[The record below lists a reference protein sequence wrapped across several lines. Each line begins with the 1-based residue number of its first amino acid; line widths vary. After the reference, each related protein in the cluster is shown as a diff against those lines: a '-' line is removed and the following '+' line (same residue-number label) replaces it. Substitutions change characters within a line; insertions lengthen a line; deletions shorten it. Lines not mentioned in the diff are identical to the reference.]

1 MIQNI
6 KARRRAAG
14 EDGFTLIE
22 LLVVIIILGIL
33 AAVVVFAV
41 GGVGD
46 KGNQASCV
54 IDTRT
59 LRTGAEA
66 HFAQNG
72 TYTVTPGDANG
83 LANGTPTG
91 NVDENA
97 LVAAGFLSEVST
109 MHSATVADLNPAT
122 TGIGATTYGVTVL
135 VEDGSPPGN
144 DCGTVGTNVSAS
156 STDDS
161 F

>member
-1 MIQNI
+1 MTLVH
-6 KARRRAAG
+6 KLKERRRAAG
-14 EDGFTLIE
+14 QEGFTLIE

-46 KGNQASCV
+46 KGNEASCV

-59 LRTGAEA
+59 LRTAAEA

-72 TYTVTPGDANG
+72 DYTVEPGDANG
-83 LANGTPTG
+83 ITTPTG
-91 NVDENA
+91 TVDENA

-122 TGIGATTYGVTVL
+122 TGIGSTTYGVTIL
-135 VEDGSPPGN
+135 VEDGTPPGN
-144 DCGTVGTNVSAS
+144 DCGVVGTNVSAS